1 MRHSVRDCGFHRL
14 RHAVCTAVVI
24 DNKTTVQFTT
34 RWSTV
39 RGAEASIG
47 RKCTIEEGALISYG
61 VTIGEGKTIR
71 GEHRITRAK
80 RRRENDE
87 ELVRGDPDFEV
98 VGKGGDGF
106 EFQDS
111 DEDDE
116 DEVVDN
122 LISSGPSRF
131 LTAEHYGHG

>member
-1 MRHSVRDCGFHRL
+1 MNSGPVAQFRP
-14 RHAVCTAVVI
+14 I
-24 DNKTTVQFTT
+24 D
-34 RWSTV
+34 S
-39 RGAEASIG
+39 G

-61 VTIGEGKTIR
+61 VAIGEGKTIR

-87 ELVRGDPDFEV
+87 ELVRGEPDLEV

-122 LISSGPSRF
+122 LISSGPRRF
-131 LTAEHYGHG
+131 STAERRVHG